1 MKSLKELKKLLLL
14 SMLKSEERKLLKL
27 TEQNNAMLKEIIA
40 YINYINGHASS
51 ENDADFS
58 RNILANVISTSI
70 FRDR

>member
-27 TEQNNAMLKEIIA
+27 TEQNNALLKEIIA
-40 YINYINGHASS
+40 YINGHASS